1 MPSLR
6 YAHRIGRFVLVWF
19 ALSIGVAIAS
29 PLVKPQNLQLICS
42 GSGALKVI
50 AGSEDGKT
58 SSTSKLTLDC
68 PLCAGL
74 GAPPPWEAVGFTTTA
89 PLRYTLPRLN
99 AGRFTPTLATPPP
112 ARGPPP
118 TV

>member
-1 MPSLR
+1 MQTLR
-6 YAHRIGRFVLVWF
+6 HAHRIARFVLVWF

-58 SSTSKLTLDC
+58 SGTSNLTLDC

-74 GAPPPWEAVGFTTTA
+74 GAPPPLEAVGFTATA
-89 PLRYTLPRLN
+89 PLRYALPRLN
-99 AGRFTPTLATPPP
+99 TGRFTPTLATPPP
-112 ARGPPP
+112 ASGPPP
-118 TV
+118 PV